1 MMTVLFAQATTQPVE
16 SVWANV
22 WNSVH
27 VTLEETSWRGWL
39 ILLLAIFAG
48 YVTGYI
54 AKKVL
59 ESLADRQ
66 LKHGWLIRSAV
77 FRSLASP
84 GSLILLTVGVSIG
97 LGGLAMSQEVRWF
110 VGRVLAL
117 AYIIGFGWAFFNLI
131 DVIDLSLKRLAA
143 KTSSNLDD
151 QMVPLVRK
159 TLRLFL
165 IIVLL
170 LFTLENVFQRDVST
184 WLAGLGIVGLAVS
197 FAAQD
202 SIKNF
207 FGSITILLDR
217 PFQLNDRVTIDGHD
231 GTIEDIGFRSTRVRR
246 LDGVLVTIPNS
257 KVVEQSIQNVSR
269 RPNLRRITDVS
280 ITYDTPPDKV
290 LRAVQILKDI
300 LETPD
305 VVDKFDLEKFPPR
318 VHFNEM
324 RADTLNLQM
333 IYWYKDPTDWWGFQA
348 LGQKINCE
356 ILRRFNEEGIELAFP
371 TRTLYIKNASSEE
384 PVVVRSGPSAES
396 PSSSSPSTE
405 KEA

>member
-1 MMTVLFAQATTQPVE
+1 MMIVLFAQTTTQPVE
-16 SVWANV
+16 AVWTNV
-22 WNSVH
+22 WSSVH
-27 VTLEETSWRGWL
+27 MTLEETSWRGWL
-39 ILLLAIFAG
+39 ILLLSIFVG
-48 YVTGYI
+48 YVSGYI
-54 AKKVL
+54 TKKIL
-59 ESLADRQ
+59 QTLADRQ
-66 LKHGWLIRSAV
+66 LKHGWVIRSAI
-77 FRSLASP
+77 FMSLANP
-84 GSLILLTVGVSIG
+84 GSLILLTIGVSVG
-97 LGGLAMSQEVRWF
+97 LGGLAMSPEVRWF

-117 AYIIGFGWAFFNLI
+117 AYITGLGWALFNLI

-165 IIVLL
+165 IIVLV

-207 FGSITILLDR
+207 FGSVTILLDR

-257 KVVEQSIQNVSR
+257 KIVEQSVQNISR

-290 LRAVQILKDI
+290 LRAVQILKEI
-300 LETPD
+300 LNEPE
-305 VVDKFDLEKFPPR
+305 VSAKFDWEKFPPR

-324 RADTLNLQM
+324 RSDTLNLQM
-333 IYWYKDPTDWWGFQA
+333 IYWYNDPTDWWGFQA
-348 LGQKINCE
+348 LGQKINYE
-356 ILRRFNEEGIELAFP
+356 ILRRFGEEKIELAFP
-371 TRTLYIKNASSEE
+371 TRTLYVKQVSDDKTKPIRSE
-384 PVVVRSGPSAES
+384 PDLV
-396 PSSSSPSTE
+396 
-405 KEA
+405 